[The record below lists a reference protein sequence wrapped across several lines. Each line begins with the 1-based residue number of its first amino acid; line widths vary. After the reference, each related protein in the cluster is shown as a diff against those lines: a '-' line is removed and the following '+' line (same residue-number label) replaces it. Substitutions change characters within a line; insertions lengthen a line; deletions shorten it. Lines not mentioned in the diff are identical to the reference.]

1 MPSPDPASFRV
12 SQQNLSPKRLAERTL
27 VVLGTGG
34 TIAGTAASATDTLG
48 YTSAQLGVNE
58 LLGGIAGRAAC
69 TIETEQVA
77 QIDSKDMDHATWR
90 LLAQRVAH
98 HVAREDVGG
107 VVITH
112 GTDTLEE
119 TAYFLHRVLH
129 RAPREALFRHPNGDP
144 PSNGSTASSQPTKP
158 VVLTA
163 AMRPATSL
171 QADGPQNLADA
182 LTLAQDPLAKGV
194 LVTMAGRV
202 HLGARVRKQHSYALD
217 ALDSGDS
224 GPVAMI
230 ENSMVRW
237 LWPAGRASGV
247 LTKAELADPGV
258 YLATNSPAEAPAEG
272 ASDGQADAQSDLLP
286 IALEQLPANPVDWP
300 RVFVLLSHA
309 GADGAMVRAL
319 CAAGAQ
325 GLVVAGTGNGTIH
338 ASLELALQAA
348 SAAGVVVWRAT
359 RCARGTVSPHAGDVW
374 PSAGALSPAQARIAL
389 MLHLMR

>member
-1 MPSPDPASFRV
+1 MPSPKSNSIRSAE
-12 SQQNLSPKRLAERTL
+12 QNTSPEPPPGQTL

-34 TIAGTAASATDTLG
+34 TIAGTAAHAADTLG
-48 YTSAQLGVNE
+48 YASAQLGVLE
-58 LLGGIAGRAAC
+58 LLSRIPGFAGRNV
-69 TIETEQVA
+69 ESEQVA
-77 QIDSKDMDHATWR
+77 QIDSKDMNNATWLR
-90 LLAQRVAH
+90 LAQRTAH
-98 HVAREDVGG
+98 HLARDEVGG

-119 TAYFLHRVLH
+119 TAYFLHRVLTCDLP
-129 RAPREALFRHPNGDP
+129 RASHNA
-144 PSNGSTASSQPTKP
+144 PSNAQAANVPGLLQPTKP

-182 LTLAQDPLAKGV
+182 LTLAQDPHAKGV

-230 ENSMVRW
+230 ENSVVRW
-237 LWPAGRASGV
+237 LWPTGTDSDAAAAAEYADRGV
-247 LTKAELADPGV
+247 D
-258 YLATNSPAEAPAEG
+258 LATEPPGDG
-272 ASDGQADAQSDLLP
+272 ASDVQSDAQSDLLP
-286 IALEQLPANPVDWP
+286 IALKQLPTNPADWP

-309 GADGAMVRAL
+309 GADGALVRAL

-325 GLVVAGTGNGTIH
+325 GLIVAGTGNGTIH
-338 ASLELALQAA
+338 VSLESALREA
-348 SAAGVVVWRAT
+348 SSTGVVVWRTT
-359 RCARGTVSPHAGDVW
+359 RCARGAVLPHAGDLW